1 MKQPKIVLRG
11 AIVLYFVIG
20 LEILI
25 MISPAAGFFYAAF
38 NPFLL
43 SLAQSPAT
51 RWLTAFYLPHMV
63 LPPDTFLKI
72 VRVAGSVLFVAGGT
86 IFILCAGQVYY
97 HKLAGKGVALGGLYS
112 RIRHPQYLGLGL
124 AGIGL
129 SILWPRF
136 LVIALWAVM
145 ATLYYLL
152 AKDEERRMLGQ
163 FGETY
168 RQYMDRTGMFLPGGA
183 EAAVGKVLPIRN
195 TPIRAAVLLLLL
207 FAGTVG
213 GAFALRAYTVSHLP
227 LWSDGP
233 VSALAILPE
242 DLMMLD
248 HRMPS
253 VLKIPEIKAR
263 LERQTGSILAYVMP
277 KDYVMQGMI
286 ADTGGE
292 WQLYKRHHTF
302 AMIGDWIFHPF
313 RHLEG
318 GHAAMH
324 TGAADESAGHGGDNG
339 MVRRMIFLRVES
351 QSGQPNPADLFGI
364 NVRRSPVF
372 VADVDIHN
380 LVLQDVRDLPAETGW
395 GRVPTPIF

>member
-1 MKQPKIVLRG
+1 M
-11 AIVLYFVIG
+11 
-20 LEILI
+20 
-25 MISPAAGFFYAAF
+25 
-38 NPFLL
+38 
-43 SLAQSPAT
+43 
-51 RWLTAFYLPHMV
+51 
-63 LPPDTFLKI
+63 
-72 VRVAGSVLFVAGGT
+72 LFRS
-86 IFILCAGQVYY
+86 
-97 HKLAGKGVALGGLYS
+97 YS

-136 LVIALWAVM
+136 LVVALWAVM

-152 AKDEERRMLGQ
+152 AKDEERRMLGK

-183 EAAVGKVLPIRN
+183 EAVIGKVLPIRN
-195 TPIRAAVLLLLL
+195 TAIRAAVLLLLL

-227 LWSDGP
+227 LWSEGS
-233 VSALAILPE
+233 VSALAILPD
-242 DLMMLD
+242 DLTILD
-248 HRMPS
+248 HRMGA
-253 VLKIPEIKAR
+253 VLEMPEIKAH
-263 LERQTGSILAYVMP
+263 LGGTPGEILVYFMP

-318 GHAAMH
+318 GHSAMH
-324 TGAADESAGHGGDNG
+324 LGTAGGMENPGDGNG
-339 MVRRMIFLRVES
+339 MIRRMIFLRVEGKG
-351 QSGQPNPADLFGI
+351 GQPDPADLFGI

-380 LVLQDVRDLPAETGW
+380 LALRDVRDLPPETGW
-395 GRVPTPIF
+395 GLVPTPIF

>member
-1 MKQPKIVLRG
+1 MKQPKAVFRG
-11 AIVLYFVIG
+11 VIILYFVIG

-43 SLAQSPAT
+43 SLAQYPAT
-51 RWLTAFYLPHMV
+51 RWLTAFYLPHMIS
-63 LPPDTFLKI
+63 PPDAFLKI
-72 VRVAGSVLFVAGGT
+72 IRVAGSVLFVVGAAV
-86 IFILCAGQVYY
+86 FLLCAGQVYY
-97 HKLAGKGVALGGLYS
+97 HKFAGKGVALGGLYS

-136 LVIALWAVM
+136 LVVALWAIM

-163 FGETY
+163 FGEEY
-168 RQYMDRTGMFLPGGA
+168 RRYMERTGMFLPGGA
-183 EAAVGKVLPIRN
+183 EVAVGKVLPIRN
-195 TPIRAAVLLLLL
+195 TPIRAAVILLLL

-213 GAFALRAYTVSHLP
+213 GAFGLRAYTVSHLP
-227 LWSDGP
+227 IWSDGS
-233 VSALAILPE
+233 VSVLAILPD
-242 DLMMLD
+242 DLTILD
-248 HRMPS
+248 HRMES
-253 VLKIPEIKAR
+253 VLEMPEIKAHIGGTPG
-263 LERQTGSILAYVMP
+263 EILVYFMP

-324 TGAADESAGHGGDNG
+324 PEAADESVGHGGGNG
-339 MVRRMIFLRVES
+339 MVRRMIFLRVETP
-351 QSGQPNPADLFGI
+351 SGQANRADLFGI
-364 NVRRSPVF
+364 NVRRIPVF
-372 VADVDIHN
+372 VADVDIHA
-380 LVLQDVRDLPAETGW
+380 LVLQDVRDLPPDTGW
-395 GRVPTPIF
+395 GRVPTPTF

>member
-1 MKQPKIVLRG
+1 MADRILPAPHGVAPRYVPQNRPRGGLGPLRG
-11 AIVLYFVIG
+11 RGRRV
-20 LEILI
+20 
-25 MISPAAGFFYAAF
+25 P
-38 NPFLL
+38 LL
-43 SLAQSPAT
+43 
-51 RWLTAFYLPHMV
+51 R
-63 LPPDTFLKI
+63 
-72 VRVAGSVLFVAGGT
+72 
-86 IFILCAGQVYY
+86 GQVYY
-97 HKLAGKGVALGGLYS
+97 HKFARKGVALGGLYS

-168 RQYMDRTGMFLPGGA
+168 RQYMERTGMFLPGGA

-227 LWSDGP
+227 LWSDGS
-233 VSALAILPE
+233 VSALAILPD
-242 DLMMLD
+242 DLTILD
-248 HRMPS
+248 HRMGS
-253 VLKIPEIKAR
+253 VLEMPEIKAHMGGTPG
-263 LERQTGSILAYVMP
+263 EILVYFMP

-318 GHAAMH
+318 GHSAMH
-324 TGAADESAGHGGDNG
+324 HGADDGIENHGDGNG
-339 MVRRMIFLRVES
+339 MIRRMIFLHVETP
-351 QSGQPNPADLFGI
+351 SGRANRADIFGI

-380 LVLQDVRDLPAETGW
+380 LVLRDVRDLPPETGW

>member
-1 MKQPKIVLRG
+1 MKQPKFVMRG

-43 SLAQSPAT
+43 SLAQSPIT
-51 RWLTAFYLPHMV
+51 RWLTAFFLPHMIS
-63 LPPDTFLKI
+63 PPDMFLKI
-72 VRVAGSVLFVAGGT
+72 VRVAGSVLFLVGGAM
-86 IFILCAGQVYY
+86 FLLCAGQVYY
-97 HKLAGKGVALGGLYS
+97 HKFAGKGVALGGLYS

-145 ATLYYLL
+145 ATLYFLL

-163 FGETY
+163 FGEEY
-168 RQYMDRTGMFLPGGA
+168 RWYMDRTGMFLPRGV
-183 EAAVGKVLPIRN
+183 ETTVGSLLPIRN
-195 TPIRAAVLLLLL
+195 TAIRAALLLLFL

-227 LWSDGP
+227 LWSDG
-233 VSALAILPE
+233 SATALTILPE
-242 DLMMLD
+242 DLMMLAY
-248 HRMPS
+248 RMPS

-263 LERQTGSILAYVMP
+263 LERQTGSILVYVMP

-292 WQLYKRHHTF
+292 WQLYKRHHTI

-324 TGAADESAGHGGDNG
+324 PGAADESVGHGGGNG
-339 MVRRMIFLRVES
+339 MVRRMIFLRMNR
-351 QSGQPNPADLFGI
+351 QSGQPEPADLFGI

-395 GRVPTPIF
+395 GRVPTPTF

>member
-1 MKQPKIVLRG
+1 MKQPKAVFRG
-11 AIVLYFVIG
+11 VIVLYFVIG

-43 SLAQSPAT
+43 SLAQSPMT
-51 RWLTAFYLPHMV
+51 RWLTAFFLPHMIS
-63 LPPDTFLKI
+63 PPDVLLKI
-72 VRVAGSVLFVAGGT
+72 IRVAGSVLFVVGGAV
-86 IFILCAGQVYY
+86 FLLCAGQVYY
-97 HKLAGKGVALGGLYS
+97 HKFARKGVALGGLYS

-136 LVIALWAVM
+136 LVVALWAVM

-163 FGETY
+163 FGEEY
-168 RQYMDRTGMFLPGGA
+168 RRYMDRTGMFLPRRA
-183 EAAVGKVLPIRN
+183 EAAVGSLLPIRN
-195 TPIRAAVLLLLL
+195 TAIRVALSFLFL

-213 GAFALRAYTVSHLP
+213 GAFALRAYTLSHLP
-227 LWSDGP
+227 LWSDGSI
-233 VSALAILPE
+233 SALAILPD
-242 DLMMLD
+242 DLAILD
-248 HRMPS
+248 HRMGS
-253 VLKIPEIKAR
+253 VLEMPEIKAHMGGAPG
-263 LERQTGSILAYVMP
+263 EILVYFMP
-277 KDYVMQGMI
+277 KNYVMQGMI

-313 RHLEG
+313 RHLED

-324 TGAADESAGHGGDNG
+324 HGTGEGTDDHKVGAG
-339 MVRRMIFLRVES
+339 MVRRMVFLRVEA
-351 QSGQPNPADLFGI
+351 QSDLSNPADLFGI
-364 NVRRSPVF
+364 NTRRSPLF
-372 VADVDIHN
+372 VADVEIHN
-380 LVLQDVRDLPAETGW
+380 LVLQDVRDLPPETGW